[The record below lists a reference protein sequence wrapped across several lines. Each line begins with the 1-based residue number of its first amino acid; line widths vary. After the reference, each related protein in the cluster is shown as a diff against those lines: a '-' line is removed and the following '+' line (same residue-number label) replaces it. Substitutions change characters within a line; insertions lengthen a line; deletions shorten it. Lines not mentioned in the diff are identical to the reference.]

1 MYPHDDPP
9 LIDSRRLARWIAD
22 PSAPGP
28 RRREAPTTPQ
38 AVLAA
43 HGGELPF
50 WLAWLRGELDADL
63 QAWFRQQAEHDAAL
77 RNDLR
82 SIEQPH
88 GAGYSTRGAR
98 AEVRNALE
106 AGNYLTEASGGDPAN
121 LPRGLAAFEEA
132 EQTETDLALSGQGA
146 DRKEASGREA
156 NQAELRLRIRSGLF
170 ALLEEVEI
178 QVPPDEEAREGTRLL
193 EHLVGLAA
201 VSKFVQLQRLQ
212 LCAGL
217 TPSTL
222 RDRLLRALVPE
233 LFARD
238 GEGFRYRLSFRLF
251 LRSRLQHYCRQRG
264 WLPSGPRF
272 RDLPSAFAALS
283 RERIGTRLRGML
295 AARDVFQAAGVP
307 CRQLAALLETAP

>member
-9 LIDSRRLARWIAD
+9 LIDARRLARWIAE
-22 PSAPGP
+22 PSAPAP
-28 RRREAPTTPQ
+28 RRREARATPQ
-38 AVLAA
+38 AIIAEY
-43 HGGELPF
+43 GGEIPF

-63 QAWFRQQAEHDAAL
+63 QAWFRQQSEHDAAL

-82 SIEQPH
+82 CIEQPH
-88 GAGYSTRGAR
+88 GAGYSTRAAR
-98 AEVRNALE
+98 AELRNALE
-106 AGNYLTEASGGDPAN
+106 AGNYLTEASGDDQAD

-132 EQTETDLALSGQGA
+132 GQTETDLALSGQGM
-146 DRKEASGREA
+146 DRKEAAGREA
-156 NQAELRLRIRSGLF
+156 NQAELRRRIRSGLF

-178 QVPPDEEAREGTRLL
+178 RVPPDEEAREGTRLL
-193 EHLVGLAA
+193 EHLVGLPA

-212 LCAGL
+212 QCAGL
-217 TPSTL
+217 AHATL
-222 RDRLLRALVPE
+222 RDRLLRTLAPE
-233 LFARD
+233 LFARE

-251 LRSRLQHYCRQRG
+251 LRWRLQHYCRQRG
-264 WLPSGPRF
+264 WLPAGPRF

-283 RERIGTRLRGML
+283 HERIGIRLRGML